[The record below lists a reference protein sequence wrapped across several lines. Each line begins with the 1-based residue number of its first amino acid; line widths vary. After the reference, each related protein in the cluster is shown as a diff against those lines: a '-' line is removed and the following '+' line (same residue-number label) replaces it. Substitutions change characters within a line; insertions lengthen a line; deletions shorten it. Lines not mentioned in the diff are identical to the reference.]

1 MLLLEDDLK
10 MQFTGPAIFGGESM
24 KENVPTKDAFFF
36 SSFFLLPSSSSSSI
50 LFLLPSSIF
59 LAFRFVFFFLL
70 TSAIAMMPCVLCR
83 VCNQRMWSGHCRA
96 PGRWKPKWKE
106 TLARCTRKVPT
117 KHRLVCGL
125 QMRHDGR
132 LTERAKKAAAM
143 IPILQT
149 AMTTDATLNNRIDLR
164 GRRRCYNIYIHSY
177 I

>member
-36 SSFFLLPSSSSSSI
+36 LPSSFFLLLHLLLSSS
-50 LFLLPSSIF
+50 
-59 LAFRFVFFFLL
+59 FFLL
-70 TSAIAMMPCVLCR
+70 LFFWLFISFSFFCWLLRAMMPCVLCR